1 MTSRLPTP
9 PAGSSIYYALALV
22 PAQHRSTLRNWWHW
36 WHEVS
41 SIPFNIQDPGVAE
54 AKLVWWRGE
63 VEAAAKGQATHPVT
77 QAMFAAQKQD
87 PSAQTKPDL
96 TLWLMQIDGLID
108 LIHQT
113 RWLDAPVLKHH
124 QTRTTAAAAEG
135 CAVLLGAETAA
146 AREAACHMGLGWRQV
161 HQLARLGRDARAGWV
176 HVPVDVLQNHDVRA
190 HELTK
195 PAPMAGANWAGLLS
209 YLCEQAKTQL
219 TLGLDQVKHLPR
231 SERRALIPL
240 TALTQM
246 QLSLLKEIESSGDRI
261 LHERL
266 LLTPLRKWWIAQ
278 RVRLGL
284 L

>member
-9 PAGSSIYYALALV
+9 PSGSSLYYVLSLV
-22 PAQHRSTLRNWWHW
+22 PTQNRAALRNWWHW

-41 SIPFNIQDPGVAE
+41 SIPFNVQDPGVAE

-63 VEAAAKGQATHPVT
+63 IESAAKGQASHPIT
-77 QAMFAAQKQD
+77 QSLFAAQKLD
-87 PSAQTKPDL
+87 PSAAAKPD
-96 TLWLMQIDGLID
+96 TPLWLMQIDGLID

-135 CAVLLGAETAA
+135 CAVLLGADSAA
-146 AREAACHMGLGWRQV
+146 AREAACQMGLGWRQV
-161 HQLARLGRDARAGWV
+161 HQLARLGQDARAGWV
-176 HVPVDVLQNHDVRA
+176 HVPVDVLQKHDVRA

-195 PAPMAGANWAGLLS
+195 PAPMASANWAGLLS
-209 YLCEQAKTQL
+209 YLSEQARAQL
-219 TLGLDQVKHLPR
+219 MQGLNQVRQLPR
-231 SERRALIPL
+231 ADRRKLVPL
-240 TALTQM
+240 VALTQM
-246 QLSLLKEIESSGDRI
+246 QLSLLTEIEASSDRI

-278 RVRLGL
+278 KVRLGL